1 MILTI
6 VIPLYNKE
14 KYIIETLNSI
24 LKEITQEVEVIII
37 DDCSTDRSIHK
48 VEEYLDK
55 NTKILKNIK
64 VFKNIKNRGVS
75 ATRNRGIQLSI
86 GKYVMFLDADDKLK
100 ENFYKEILP
109 LLQNED
115 LEMICLA
122 REYSSLKKIEID
134 YKEILPLEKI
144 KISNF
149 FYEVKKFSEV
159 LDKKIFLGGSGEII
173 TTKKLIEK
181 ERFNEK
187 ISIMEDY
194 DFYFKILN
202 NVKKVYFYTKP
213 LVIIEDY
220 VENSLSSKKIK
231 YENCDKFKI
240 LENVFLDKQKRLK
253 QKIFWILMYS
263 NLSRLDFKDRI
274 KLLKREKKN
283 ITRLFSVNKY
293 SVSSF
298 FMTVGIDL
306 NKIRRKLKNG
316 KYRIK
321 YSSSN
326 I

>member
-75 ATRNRGIQLSI
+75 ATRNRGIQLSS